1 MRLVSW
7 NVNGARAAVKK
18 GLLDFIRA
26 DGMDVLCLQETKL
39 QAHQRPPELLEL
51 PGYRSWWHYAQR
63 PGYSGVALLS
73 RREPLSVA
81 EGFDPVFEREGRTLI
96 ADYGDFLLLGGYFPN
111 GGSGPER
118 IAVKMRY
125 YEALLRWV
133 KARRAEGREL
143 VLTGDMNTAHEARDL
158 ARPEANRKT
167 SGFMDI
173 DREAFSRLLDEGGLT
188 DTFRL
193 FERGGGHYSWWSYRA
208 GARRRN
214 VGWRLDYF
222 LVSPGL
228 LPRVRAAGISS
239 EVTGS
244 DHCPVYLEL
253 DL

>member
-7 NVNGARAAVKK
+7 NVNGARAALKK

-26 DGMDVLCLQETKL
+26 DDMDALCLQETKL
-39 QAHQRPPELLEL
+39 QAHQRPPELTGLQ
-51 PGYRSWWHYAQR
+51 GYHDWWSHAER

-73 RREPLSVA
+73 RRRPASVA
-81 EGFDPVFEREGRTLI
+81 RGFAPRFETEGRTLI

-111 GGSGPER
+111 GGTGPER
-118 IAVKMRY
+118 IAVKMDY
-125 YEALLRWV
+125 YAALTEWV
-133 KARRAEGREL
+133 KDRRAEGREL
-143 VLTGDMNTAHEARDL
+143 VLAGDMNTAHQARDL
-158 ARPEANRKT
+158 ARPAANRNT

-173 DREAFSRLLDEGGLT
+173 DREAFSRLLDEGGLV

-193 FERGGGHYSWWSYRA
+193 FEQGGGHYTWWSYRA
-208 GARRRN
+208 GARKRN
-214 VGWRLDYF
+214 VGWRLDYV

-228 LPRVRAAGISS
+228 VERVRAAGILSS
-239 EVTGS
+239 VEGS